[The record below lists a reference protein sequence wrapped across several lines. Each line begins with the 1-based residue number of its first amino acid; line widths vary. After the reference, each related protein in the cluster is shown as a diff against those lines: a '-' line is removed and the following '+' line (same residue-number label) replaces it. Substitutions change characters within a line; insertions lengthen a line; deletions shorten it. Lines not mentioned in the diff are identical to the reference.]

1 MDPSTASSSGSARL
15 CPTCGTRLAAG
26 VTRCVVCGS
35 DLRPGTQRPGGGGGA
50 QVSLSLPVALGLLAA
65 FVLLTAGI
73 TFAAVRLTNVGQR
86 ATPTVTPTATSTV
99 TPTPPPTFTSTP
111 ESSPTP
117 LPPID
122 YTVVANDTCAG
133 LAFRFDVTLRSI
145 LQLNNL
151 TPDCLL
157 SVGTVLKIPQPTP
170 TPSPEPTVTLQ
181 AAEATAQACDRASY
195 TVEANDTLAG
205 IAANYNVELEA
216 IKEFNGMPSDT
227 VFVGQVLTIPL
238 CRRLPTPGPTP
249 TATPPPPYPAPN
261 LLLPRDGE
269 YFAQTSNSVTLQWA
283 SVGALRENE
292 FYQVIVEDLTDAS
305 GTKRLV
311 GYASDTKYIVPT
323 SFRPNDTLPHI
334 LRWQVTVVRQTGTD
348 AGGNPIYL
356 SGGAVSDRRHFAW
369 SGTGVAPT
377 ATPAP

>member
-1 MDPSTASSSGSARL
+1 MGPSTDTSAAAQRL

-35 DLRPGTQRPGGGGGA
+35 DLRPTSARSSRGA
-50 QVSLSLPVALGLLAA
+50 ASQVSLSLRLALGLLAV

-73 TFAAVRLTNVGQR
+73 TFAAVRLTNVGVR
-86 ATPTVTPTATSTV
+86 ATPTVTPTLTATV
-99 TPTPPPTFTSTP
+99 TATPEPTLTSTP

-122 YTVVANDTCAG
+122 YTVVSLDTCAG
-133 LAFRFDVTLRSI
+133 LGFRFDVSVKSI
-145 LQLNNL
+145 LDLNNL

-170 TPSPEPTVTLQ
+170 TPSPEPTATLL
-181 AAEATAQACDRASY
+181 AAEATQQACDRISY
-195 TVEANDTLAG
+195 TVQADDTLAG
-205 IAANYNVELEA
+205 IGLNYNVELQA

-249 TATPPPPYPAPN
+249 TATPPPPYPSPN

-269 YFAQTSNSVTLQWA
+269 YFSLTNDSVTLQWA
-283 SVGALRENE
+283 SVGQLREDE
-292 FYQVIVEDLTDAS
+292 FYQVIVEDLTDAT

-311 GYASDTKYIVPT
+311 GYATDTKYIVPVT
-323 SFRPNDTLPHI
+323 FRPNDSLPHI
-334 LRWQVTVVRQTGTD
+334 MRWVVSVVRQTGTD
-348 AGGNPIYL
+348 ANSKPVYV
-356 SGGAVSDRRHFAW
+356 SGGATSERRHFTW
-369 SGTGVAPT
+369 SGTAVA
-377 ATPAP
+377 ATPTP

>member
-1 MDPSTASSSGSARL
+1 MDASRDTSSGAPRL

-35 DLRPGTQRPGGGGGA
+35 DLRPTGARKTRGAGA
-50 QVSLSLPVALGLLAA
+50 QVSLSLPVALGLLAV

-73 TFAAVRLTNVGQR
+73 TFAAVRLTNVGLR
-86 ATPTVTPTATSTV
+86 STPTVTPTLTATVTATSE
-99 TPTPPPTFTSTP
+99 PTATSTP

-122 YTVVANDTCAG
+122 YTVVSLDTCAG
-133 LAFRFDVTLRSI
+133 LAFRFDVTVKSI
-145 LQLNNL
+145 LDINNL

-170 TPSPEPTVTLQ
+170 TPSPEPTATLL
-181 AAEATAQACDRASY
+181 AAEATEQACDRISY
-195 TVEANDTLAG
+195 TVQANDTLAG
-205 IAANYNVELEA
+205 IGLNYNVELQA

-269 YFAQTSNSVTLQWA
+269 YFSLANDSVTLQWA
-283 SVGALRENE
+283 SVGQLRENE
-292 FYQVIVEDLTDAS
+292 FYQVIVEDLTDS
-305 GTKRLV
+305 TGTKRLV
-311 GYASDTKYIVPT
+311 GYASDTKYIVSV

-334 LRWQVTVVRQTGTD
+334 MRWGVSVVRQTGTD
-348 AGGNPIYL
+348 AGSRPIYV
-356 SGGAVSDRRHFAW
+356 SGGATSDRRYFSW
-369 SGTGVAPT
+369 SGTAVASTPT
-377 ATPAP
+377 P